1 MLITKKLA
9 LQIDIEA
16 TYKNVSLGISFVY
29 NSYTNRLPGSASG
42 FAPGIL
48 DYRKYHSKGS
58 FLFDMRLAYT
68 INEKVR
74 LSFIAK
80 NLLNNEYML
89 RAGFIEAPRNYAMQI
104 SYEF

>member
-1 MLITKKLA
+1 
-9 LQIDIEA
+9 
-16 TYKNVSLGISFVY
+16 
-29 NSYTNRLPGSASG
+29 
-42 FAPGIL
+42 
-48 DYRKYHSKGS
+48 
-58 FLFDMRLAYT
+58 MRLAYT